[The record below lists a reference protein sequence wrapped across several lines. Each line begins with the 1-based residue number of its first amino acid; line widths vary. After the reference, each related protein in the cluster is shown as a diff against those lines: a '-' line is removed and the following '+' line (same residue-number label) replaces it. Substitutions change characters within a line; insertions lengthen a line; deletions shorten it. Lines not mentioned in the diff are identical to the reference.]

1 MQADP
6 VDVLTSVARLVA
18 EAPTLREVVAGV
30 AATLR
35 VSIPFERLH
44 MLRLDRADSF
54 VLYIAGE
61 SGDVEVTKHL
71 VGDPATQLDAG
82 DESTRS
88 RIVCT
93 IRQGPRV
100 HGALWLTSSR
110 RGPSATGGTLG

>member
-1 MQADP
+1 
-6 VDVLTSVARLVA
+6 
-18 EAPTLREVVAGV
+18 VAG
-30 AATLR
+30 TLR

-54 VLYIAGE
+54 VLYLAGE

-71 VGDPATQLDAG
+71 VGDPATQLDAA

-93 IRQGPRV
+93 VRQGNRV

-110 RGPSATGGTLG
+110 EGAFCPAHQKLMDSVVDLLGLAFEHDATIEREHMRR